1 MKNIDQALHL
11 LDSDAHM
18 FIALDRDGTLVPYT
32 ARPDEA
38 IMPESTRQIIADLAG
53 LPGVSVAIVSAR
65 GVRRLQEDLLDSRVI
80 LAGNYGLEIRFAD
93 GSEEINPQAKAAA
106 PLLSK
111 VRQRLSEQLKGV
123 SNTILEDD
131 IYSLCL
137 HWHLV
142 PPSERKYLH
151 EILSNFNNELDS
163 TIAMITLPTSYEFMP
178 NITWNKGH
186 AMARIASQLSLAPGA
201 CLNVYIGDTETDEPA
216 IIWVNCNGGISIRVG
231 SNIATNAQY
240 ILANTGN
247 VANFLK
253 EVVKRR
259 QAS

>member
-142 PPSERKYLH
+142 PP
-151 EILSNFNNELDS
+151 
-163 TIAMITLPTSYEFMP
+163 IAMITLPTSYEFMP